1 MSPSTGSG
9 QAVYLALGA
18 NLGNRRA
25 NLALALRMLPPVV
38 RVEAVSPLY
47 ESPPLPLPAGA
58 TATPGPPYYNA
69 ACRVTTGLTPRA
81 LLNHVKRIEFEIG
94 RRETAR
100 WAPRPIDIDI
110 ALYGNDVVA
119 DADLVVPHPRLGE
132 RAFVLRP
139 LLDLNPALML
149 PDSGQPLA
157 DLLAALGDAGLT
169 RLADVGWH
177 VEAGR

>member
-1 MSPSTGSG
+1 MSEG
-9 QAVYLALGA
+9 VYLALGA

-47 ESPPLPLPAGA
+47 ESAPLALPAGVA
-58 TATPGPPYYNA
+58 TSPGPPYYNT

-94 RRETAR
+94 RRETTR

-110 ALYGNDVVA
+110 ALYDDTVVA

-132 RAFVLRP
+132 RAFVLQP
-139 LLDLNPALML
+139 LLDLDPTLVL
-149 PDSGQPLA
+149 PGSGQPLA
-157 DLLAALGDAGLT
+157 ELLAALGDAGLS
-169 RLADVGWH
+169 RLGDAGWH
-177 VEAGR
+177 TEAGH